1 MKVTKSRDN
10 HGVVEEVIGSRPK
23 VLDDVDKLQKV
34 HQYDPN
40 LPENEVQILD
50 EAVKTGNVEKA
61 LEIDEAFTKESPY
74 VAVRAAV
81 RETDGEETANTV
93 RAWLLGFI
101 FVTLSSGINMF
112 LSMRSPAIT
121 IPTVVILLVVYP
133 CGQFLA
139 KVLPTRKFKTF
150 GMEWALN
157 TGPFSIKEHTVV
169 VLMANVTYGYAYS
182 TDALLALKAKS
193 LYNLDMGWGFQLLFT
208 LSSQI
213 IGIAFAGIFRRFLV
227 WPAALIWPANFSM
240 TTLLDALHDKSR
252 PDPAKTNG
260 WQISQYRFFVYV
272 ALGSFAYYWLPGVI
286 WQGLSVFSFVTWIRP
301 NNATINQLFGGFTG
315 LSLIPLTFDWTYVT
329 AYLNDPLLS
338 PTFSHL
344 NTIIGLGVFMII
356 TTLGISYT
364 GALYS
369 DYLPINTSTTFDN
382 TQAKYNVTKILG
394 PGYTFDL
401 EKYQKYSPMFL
412 APTFALN
419 YGLSFAALIAAIVH
433 TIVYHRSELWT
444 RLRLARKQEPQDV
457 HMRHMAKYREAPDWW
472 YGLLFLIATAF
483 GLATVLGYSSQCP
496 WWAYFV
502 SLIIAL
508 VFIVP
513 CCMILGITNI
523 QLSLNVISPYLA
535 GFMIP
540 GRPIGVMIFKVYS
553 TIVLGQAQTFSQDL
567 KLAHYMKIPPRIT
580 FWSQVVMSLW
590 ASIVQVAVMNW
601 TLSNIDN
608 ACAADQASHFTC
620 PNGRTFFSSSITWGV
635 IGPQRMFGPGSIYAA
650 FNWFWLVGALLPI
663 AFYTLTRVFPHKRL
677 RFLHAPVM
685 LGAMSWL
692 PPATPLSFTSWALVG
707 LTFNWWIRR
716 RWNGWWSHYNYIA
729 AAALDSGLIISTLI
743 IFFAI
748 TLPEVEVPNWWG
760 NVGVFET
767 MDALGTAIRKT
778 VADGETFGP
787 KTW

>member
-1 MKVTKSRDN
+1 MKVTKSKGD
-10 HGVVEEVIGSRPK
+10 HGVAEEVIETRSQ

-40 LPENEVQILD
+40 LPDKEVQILD
-50 EAVKTGNVEKA
+50 EVLKTGNVEKA
-61 LEIDEAFTKESPY
+61 LEIDESFTKESPY
-74 VAVRAAV
+74 ETVRAAV

-93 RAWLLGFI
+93 RAWFLGFV

-139 KVLPTRKFKTF
+139 RVLPTRRFKTF
-150 GMEWALN
+150 GLEWTLN

-240 TTLLDALHDKSR
+240 TTLLYALHDKSR
-252 PDPAKTNG
+252 PDPARANG

-356 TTLGISYT
+356 ATLGISYT

-433 TIVYHRSELWT
+433 TVVYHRNELWT

-513 CCMILGITNI
+513 C
-523 QLSLNVISPYLA
+523 
-535 GFMIP
+535 
-540 GRPIGVMIFKVYS
+540 RPIGVMIFKVYS

-601 TLSNIDN
+601 TLSKIDN

-663 AFYTLTRVFPHKRL
+663 AFYALTRVFPHKRL

-716 RWNGWWSHYNYIA
+716 RWSGWWSHYNYIT

>member
-1 MKVTKSRDN
+1 MKVTKSKDN
-10 HGVVEEVIGSRPK
+10 HGVVEEVIETRPQ
-23 VLDDVDKLQKV
+23 VLDDLDKLQKV

-40 LPENEVQILD
+40 LPDKEVQILD

-61 LEIDEAFTKESPY
+61 LEVDESFTEESPY
-74 VAVRAAV
+74 ETVRAAV

-93 RAWLLGFI
+93 RAWFLGFV

-139 KVLPTRKFKTF
+139 KVLPSRRFKTF
-150 GMEWALN
+150 GLEWTLN

-169 VLMANVTYGYAYS
+169 VLMANVT
-182 TDALLALKAKS
+182 
-193 LYNLDMGWGFQLLFT
+193 
-208 LSSQI
+208 SQV

-240 TTLLDALHDKSR
+240 TTLLYALHDKSR
-252 PDPAKTNG
+252 PDPARTNG

-394 PGYTFDL
+394 PGYTFNL
-401 EKYQKYSPMFL
+401 EKYQEYSPMFL

-433 TIVYHRSELWT
+433 TIVYHRNELWT

-590 ASIVQVAVMNW
+590 ASFVQVAVMNW

-608 ACAADQASHFTC
+608 TCAADQASHFTC

-716 RWNGWWSHYNYIA
+716 RWNGWWSHYNYIT